1 MQCMQRAKTNCKC
14 IINIYNLV
22 NYHTKQ
28 GTSMQLWIG
37 WHCIAFR
44 GVVHYNQNM
53 IPNLVFYV
61 KNNRNQARKESRVQ
75 GKDETNEQLAQ
86 TSLFWA
92 QGPQRLWP

>member
-14 IINIYNLV
+14 IINIYNLI

-44 GVVHYNQNM
+44 GVVQYNQNIM
-53 IPNLVFYV
+53 PNLVFYV
-61 KNNRNQARKESRVQ
+61 KNNQARKESRVQ

-92 QGPQRLWP
+92 QGLQ